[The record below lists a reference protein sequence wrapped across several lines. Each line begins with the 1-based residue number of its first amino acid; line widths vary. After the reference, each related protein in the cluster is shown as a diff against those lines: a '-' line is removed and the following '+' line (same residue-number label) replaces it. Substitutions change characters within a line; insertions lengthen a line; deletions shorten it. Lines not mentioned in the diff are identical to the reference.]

1 MTTEVTACL
10 VAVRR
15 TVPDDRCTAS
25 IEMPRCL
32 EQRQAVRRRVRLGSG
47 TARPVSASSARDDR
61 AALDAEGAI
70 EKIDDMSLVGF
81 RHQDRYPLALEV

>member
-25 IEMPRCL
+25 IDPDVWNNDKRFGV
-32 EQRQAVRRRVRLGSG
+32 AF
-47 TARPVSASSARDDR
+47 D
-61 AALDAEGAI
+61 
-70 EKIDDMSLVGF
+70 
-81 RHQDRYPLALEV
+81 